1 MDIYSER
8 IDIMKAN
15 GASEEE
21 INRMQ
26 QYLTALNAL
35 NVTRKALG
43 ISDLIEKYKLYGN
56 DIFIFA

>member
-8 IDIMKAN
+8 VDMMKAK

-35 NVTRKALG
+35 QVTRGALG
-43 ISDLIEKYKLYGN
+43 IDELIKKYMLYRN
-56 DIFIFA
+56 DIFA